1 MKIQY
6 TEGAVEDLAR
16 LPKRVAEQIIR
27 KITRLEHGLH
37 GDIKR
42 LQGHDN
48 AYRLRSGDYRI
59 LFDVEDDTAV
69 VQRIGNRKDIY
80 E

>member
-6 TEGAVEDLAR
+6 TEGAVKDLAR
-16 LPKRVAEQIIR
+16 LPKRVAEQIVR
-27 KITRLEHGLH
+27 KITRFEHGMH

-42 LQGHDN
+42 LQGHDI
-48 AYRLRSGDYRI
+48 AYRLRSGNYRI
-59 LFDVEDDTAV
+59 LFDVEDDTVV
-69 VQRIGNRKDIY
+69 VQKIGSRKDIY

>member
-6 TEGAVEDLAR
+6 TEGAAEDLAR
-16 LPKRVAEQIIR
+16 LPKRMAEQIVR

-42 LQGHDN
+42 LQDHDI
-48 AYRLRSGDYRI
+48 AYRMRSGDFRI
-59 LFDVEDDTAV
+59 LFDVEDDTIV
-69 VQRIGNRKDIY
+69 VQQIGNRKDIY
-80 E
+80 D